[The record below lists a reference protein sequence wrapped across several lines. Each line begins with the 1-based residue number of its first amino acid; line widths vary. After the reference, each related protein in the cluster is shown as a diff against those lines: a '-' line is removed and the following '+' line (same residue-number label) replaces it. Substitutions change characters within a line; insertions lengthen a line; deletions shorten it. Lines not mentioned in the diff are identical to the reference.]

1 MFHVSQFQFDN
12 NRIQN
17 DKYKLYHYLDRTT
30 KRFHAPPKHGNQT
43 AGDRK
48 KLVVEQS
55 LIEGNIGLQSQGS
68 SFEFSINTCVFRFS
82 GQGLFAIR
90 KAWFTSYHRP
100 FLYMLVS
107 AFTFKPDYP
116 VAPFYLALFPCTAFL
131 VLLVDLPQQFYLS
144 RA

>member
-12 NRIQN
+12 YRIQN

-55 LIEGNIGLQSQGS
+55 LIEGNIGLQPQGS

-90 KAWFTSYHRP
+90 KAWFASYHRP
-100 FLYMLVS
+100 LLNMPIPAPTL
-107 AFTFKPDYP
+107 KPDYLA
-116 VAPFYLALFPCTAFL
+116 APFYLALFPCTAFL